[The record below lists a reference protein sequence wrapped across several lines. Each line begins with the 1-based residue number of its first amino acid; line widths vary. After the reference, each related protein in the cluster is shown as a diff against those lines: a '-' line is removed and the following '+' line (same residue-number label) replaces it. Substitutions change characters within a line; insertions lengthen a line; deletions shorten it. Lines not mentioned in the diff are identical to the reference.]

1 MSIKKAKAV
10 ETASEEGEGENKNLR
25 QEIEKM
31 KITLYKLTIDLVQQN
46 L

>member
-1 MSIKKAKAV
+1 MSIKKA
-10 ETASEEGEGENKNLR
+10 ETASEEEEGGNENLK